1 MKTSIFIT
9 ALAISSSFFAQT
21 AGSGMTDIDGN
32 LYTTV
37 IIGSQEWVSEN
48 LNVSKYNDGT
58 IIPQVTDPAAW
69 ANLTTGAWCYYN
81 NDPANGLIYGKL
93 YNYYAVAGIHDTIA
107 ATPNKVLA
115 PIGFHVPTDTNW
127 TTLTDHLGGLLV
139 AGGELKEIGTAHW
152 MSPNTGATNSSGFTG
167 LSDGFRFDY
176 GFFFGMGSYANW
188 WSSTEYTNIT
198 TNTTDVWIR
207 HLDHDNSA
215 VTRSAALKASGFS
228 VRLIN
233 DTLFSDSPSNIETI
247 EGKTINVYPNPTSD
261 YVVIDLGNL
270 TNSGDWNYT
279 ITNTI
284 GQEIKKGE
292 FTTEQTSINLYDI
305 KGKGLFLVKIYD
317 AYDKIIFVKK
327 VQIK

>member
-1 MKTSIFIT
+1 MKTSIFFT
-9 ALAISSSFFAQT
+9 ALSIASSFFAQT

-58 IIPQVTDPAAW
+58 IIPEVTDPTAW

-81 NDPANGLIYGKL
+81 NDPVNGLIYGKL
-93 YNYYAVAGIHDTIA
+93 YNYYAIAGIHDTIA

-127 TTLTDHLGGLLV
+127 TTLTDYLGGLLV
-139 AGGELKEIGTAHW
+139 AGGEMKEIGTAHW
-152 MSPNTGATNSSGFTG
+152 MSPNTGATNSSSFTG

-188 WSSTEYTNIT
+188 WSSTEYTNTT
-198 TNTTDVWIR
+198 TNTVNVWIR

-215 VTRSAALKASGFS
+215 VTKSGALKTIGFS
-228 VRLIN
+228 VRLVS
-233 DTLFSDSPSNIETI
+233 DTLFSDSPSNIETTEAKSI
-247 EGKTINVYPNPTSD
+247 HIYPNPATD
-261 YVVIDLGNL
+261 NIIIDIGNL
-270 TNSGDWNYT
+270 TTSGNWNYT

-292 FTTEQTSINLYDI
+292 ITTQQTVINVNDITGEGLY
-305 KGKGLFLVKIYD
+305 LVKIYD
-317 AYDKIIFVKK
+317 VSGNYLITKK
-327 VQIK
+327 VQLK

>member
-1 MKTSIFIT
+1 MKTSIFLA
-9 ALAISSSFFAQT
+9 ALAITSNFCGQT

-32 LYTTV
+32 VYNSV
-37 IIGSQEWVSEN
+37 IIGTQEWVKEN

-58 IIPQVTDPAAW
+58 IIPQVTDPTAW
-69 ANLTTGAWCYYN
+69 SNLTTGAWCYYD

-127 TTLTDHLGGLLV
+127 TTLSDYLGGFNV

-152 MSPNTGATNSSGFTG
+152 MSPNTGATNSSSFTG
-167 LSDGFRFDY
+167 LSDGFCWYY
-176 GFFFGMGSYANW
+176 GSFGGMGLYANW
-188 WSSTEYTNIT
+188 WSSTEFTQISTNQVV
-198 TNTTDVWIR
+198 VWIR
-207 HLDHDNSA
+207 HLDHDN
-215 VTRSAALKASGFS
+215 AALTKNDALKGFGFS

-233 DTLFSDSPSNIETI
+233 DTLFSDSPSNIETTEAKSI
-247 EGKTINVYPNPTSD
+247 HIYPNPATD
-261 YVVIDLGNL
+261 NMIIDLGNL
-270 TNSGDWNYT
+270 TTSGNWNYT

-292 FTTEQTSINLYDI
+292 ITTQQTVININEITGEGLY
-305 KGKGLFLVKIYD
+305 LVKIYD
-317 AYDKIIFVKK
+317 VSGTYLITKK
-327 VQIK
+327 VQLK

>member
-1 MKTSIFIT
+1 MKTIIFLSALSIT
-9 ALAISSSFFAQT
+9 SFFFGQT

-32 LYTTV
+32 IYATV

-107 ATPNKVLA
+107 STPNKVLA
-115 PIGFHVPTDTNW
+115 PTGFHVPTDTNW
-127 TTLTDHLGGLLV
+127 TDLTDYLGGLLV
-139 AGGELKEIGTAHW
+139 AGGEMKEIGTAHW

-176 GFFFGMGSYANW
+176 GFFFGVGSYANW

-279 ITNTI
+279 VTNTI
-284 GQEIKKGE
+284 GQEIKKGY
-292 FTTEQTSINLYDI
+292 FTTQQTIINLNDI
-305 KGKGLFLVKIYD
+305 TGEGLYMVKIHDVSGSYF
-317 AYDKIIFVKK
+317 ITKK
-327 VQIK
+327 VQLK

>member
-127 TTLTDHLGGLLV
+127 TTLSDYLGGFNV

-215 VTRSAALKASGFS
+215 VTKSASLKGFGFS

-233 DTLFSDSPSNIETI
+233 DTLFSDSPSNIETTEAKSI
-247 EGKTINVYPNPTSD
+247 HIYPNPATD
-261 YVVIDLGNL
+261 NMIIDLGNL
-270 TNSGDWNYT
+270 TTSGNWNYT

-292 FTTEQTSINLYDI
+292 ITTQQTVININDITGEGLY
-305 KGKGLFLVKIYD
+305 LVKIYD
-317 AYDKIIFVKK
+317 VSGTYLIIKK
-327 VQIK
+327 VQLK

>member
-1 MKTSIFIT
+1 MKNLILFI
-9 ALAISSSFFAQT
+9 ALSYFTNFFAQT

-32 LYTTV
+32 VYATV

-48 LNVSKYNDGT
+48 LTVSKYNDGT
-58 IIPQVTDPAAW
+58 IIPQVTDPTAW

-107 ATPNKVLA
+107 STPNKVLA

-127 TTLTDHLGGLLV
+127 TDLTDYLGGLLV
-139 AGGELKEIGTAHW
+139 AGGEMKEIGTAHW

-176 GFFFGMGSYANW
+176 GFFFGVGSYANW

-215 VTRSAALKASGFS
+215 VTRSAALKAIGFS
-228 VRLIN
+228 IRLIN
-233 DTLFSDSPSNIETI
+233 DTLFSDSPTNIESI
-247 EGKTINVYPNPTSD
+247 EGKTINVYPNPATD
-261 YVVIDLGNL
+261 HVVIDLGIL
-270 TNSGDWNYT
+270 TTSSNWNYT

-292 FTTEQTSINLYDI
+292 FTTQQSDINLSDI
-305 KGKGLFLVKIYD
+305 SDEGLYLVKIYD
-317 AYDKIIFVKK
+317 VSGAYFITKK

>member
-107 ATPNKVLA
+107 STPNKVLA
-115 PIGFHVPTDTNW
+115 PTGFHVPTDTNW
-127 TTLTDHLGGLLV
+127 TDLTDYLGGLLV
-139 AGGELKEIGTAHW
+139 AGGEMKEIGTAHW

-176 GFFFGMGSYANW
+176 GFFFGVGSYANW

-215 VTRSAALKASGFS
+215 VTKSASLKAHGFS

-233 DTLFSDSPSNIETI
+233 DTLFSDSPSNIETTEAKSI
-247 EGKTINVYPNPTSD
+247 HIYPNPATD
-261 YVVIDLGNL
+261 NMIIDLGNL
-270 TNSGDWNYT
+270 TTSGNWNYT

-292 FTTEQTSINLYDI
+292 ITTQQTVININDITGEGLY
-305 KGKGLFLVKIYD
+305 LVKIYD
-317 AYDKIIFVKK
+317 VSGTYLITKK
-327 VQIK
+327 VQLK

>member
-1 MKTSIFIT
+1 MKNLILFI
-9 ALAISSSFFAQT
+9 ALSYFTNFFAQT

-32 LYTTV
+32 VYATV

-48 LNVSKYNDGT
+48 LTVSKYNDGT
-58 IIPQVTDPAAW
+58 IIPQVTDPTAW

-107 ATPNKVLA
+107 STPNKVLA

-127 TTLTDHLGGLLV
+127 TDLTDYLGGLLV
-139 AGGELKEIGTAHW
+139 AGGEIKEIGTAQW
-152 MSPNTGATNSSGFTG
+152 MSPNRGATNSSGFTG

-176 GFFFGMGSYANW
+176 GFFFGVGSYANW

-215 VTRSAALKASGFS
+215 VTRSAALKAIGFS
-228 VRLIN
+228 IRLIN
-233 DTLFSDSPSNIETI
+233 DTLFSDSPTNIESI
-247 EGKTINVYPNPTSD
+247 ETKSIHMYPNPATD
-261 YVVIDLGNL
+261 HVVIDLGTL
-270 TNSGDWNYT
+270 TTSGNWNYT

-292 FTTEQTSINLYDI
+292 FTTQQTIINLSDI
-305 KGKGLFLVKIYD
+305 SDEGLYLIKIYD
-317 AYDKIIFVKK
+317 VSGAYFITKK

>member
-1 MKTSIFIT
+1 MKTIIFLS
-9 ALAISSSFFAQT
+9 ALLIASNFFGQT
-21 AGSGMTDIDGN
+21 SGSGMTDIDGN
-32 LYTTV
+32 IYNTV
-37 IIGSQEWVSEN
+37 IIGTQEWVKEN

-58 IIPQVTDPAAW
+58 VIPQVTDPNAW

-81 NDPANGLIYGKL
+81 NTAANGPIYGKL

-107 ATPNKVLA
+107 STPNKVLA

-127 TTLTDHLGGLLV
+127 TTLTDYLGGLLV
-139 AGGELKEIGTAHW
+139 AGGEMKEIGTAHW

-176 GFFFGMGSYANW
+176 GFFFGVGSFANW
-188 WSSTEYTNIT
+188 WSSTEDTNVT
-198 TNTTDVWIR
+198 TGTVGVWIR

-215 VTRSAALKASGFS
+215 VTKSAALKKIGFS
-228 VRLIN
+228 VRLIS
-233 DTLFSDSPSNIETI
+233 DTLFSDSPTNIETI
-247 EGKTINVYPNPTSD
+247 EGKTINVYPNPATD

-270 TNSGDWNYT
+270 TTLGNWNYT

-292 FTTEQTSINLYDI
+292 FTTEKTSINLNEI
-305 KGKGLFLVKIYD
+305 KGKGLFLLKIYD
-317 AYDKIIFVKK
+317 ASNKILFVKK
-327 VQIK
+327 LQIK

>member
-1 MKTSIFIT
+1 MKTIIFLS
-9 ALAISSSFFAQT
+9 ALLIASNFFGQT

-32 LYTTV
+32 MYNTV
-37 IIGSQEWVSEN
+37 IIGTQEWVKEN

-58 IIPQVTDPAAW
+58 VIPQVTDPNAW

-81 NDPANGLIYGKL
+81 NTAANGPIYGKL

-107 ATPNKVLA
+107 STPNKVLA

-127 TTLTDHLGGLLV
+127 TTLTDYLGGLLV
-139 AGGELKEIGTAHW
+139 AGGEMKEIGTAHW

-176 GFFFGMGSYANW
+176 GFFFGVGSFANW
-188 WSSTEYTNIT
+188 WSSTEDTNVT
-198 TNTTDVWIR
+198 TGTVGVWIR

-215 VTRSAALKASGFS
+215 VTKSAALKKIGFS
-228 VRLIN
+228 VRLIG
-233 DTLFSDSPSNIETI
+233 DTLFSDSPTNIETI
-247 EGKTINVYPNPTSD
+247 ENKTINIYPNPATD
-261 YVVIDLGNL
+261 YVVIDLGHF
-270 TNSGDWNYT
+270 TTSGNWHYT

-292 FTTEQTSINLYDI
+292 LTTEKTSIHLNDI
-305 KGKGLFLVKIYD
+305 KGKGLFLIKIYN
-317 AYDKIIFVKK
+317 ASDKIIFVKK
-327 VQIK
+327 VYIK